1 MMALEKKLETGAPL
15 SAQDIELWW
24 RVLMLPGKVAFS
36 SEYYNTF
43 VAVSRVDDL
52 GWESVEDLI
61 QNIESHHNEIAAHND
76 AVYGERFLKTPPFDS
91 GVSPYYIGNLNY
103 GKRVKF
109 RKWFTGVKPYHAGVD
124 PADDVLYLDVPG
136 YANARN
142 FHDVSENGDRS
153 YMEYWI
159 VGDKLYTIWSGMMME
174 AIRNR
179 LAHDD
184 RKRKM
189 RLEKQGILPNGAYED
204 DDWGYDYD
212 DDDYSSG
219 GGSGGNDRYSQAELD
234 NHANQCNPNND
245 AYWSSRG

>member
-1 MMALEKKLETGAPL
+1 MMVLEKKLKTGAPL
-15 SAQDIELWW
+15 SSQDIEQWW
-24 RVLMLPGKVAFS
+24 RVFKLPEKVAYS

-43 VAVSRVDDL
+43 VVVSRVDDL
-52 GWESVEDLI
+52 GWESVDDLI
-61 QNIESHHNEIAAHND
+61 QNLEEHHNEIAAHND
-76 AVYGERFLKTPPFDS
+76 EVYGERFLRTPPLDS
-91 GVSPYYIGNLNY
+91 GFSPYYIGNLNC

-109 RKWFTGVKPYHAGVD
+109 RKWFTGVKPYRAGVD

-142 FHDVSENGDRS
+142 FYDVNEGCDRS

-159 VGDKLYTIWSGMMME
+159 VGDKLYTIYTGLMMDV
-174 AIRNR
+174 IRSK
-179 LAHDD
+179 LDYD
-184 RKRKM
+184 RKCKLR
-189 RLEKQGILPNGAYED
+189 RDKQGVLYGGVYED
-204 DDWGYDYD
+204 DDWSYLDD

-219 GGSGGNDRYSQAELD
+219 GGSGGNDGYSQAELD